1 MNQIG
6 VFSLIDDPTIIII
19 DEFDRIEDSDV
30 RVKMADTIKTLSDNA
45 IRTNLILVGVA
56 DSVDDLIGDHPSI
69 ERAIKQVPMPRM
81 SKAELPEIVDN
92 GISGCRGL
100 TIQPEARERM
110 ADLAQGLPSYT
121 HLLARESP
129 LNAAR
134 NERTHVTMGD
144 LEAGIKESVDVE
156 IRLTHYRHGFILD
169 IDILDI
175 LSHRMTLVAIL
186 RRNAGRT
193 RVE

>member
-100 TIQPEARERM
+100 T
-110 ADLAQGLPSYT
+110 
-121 HLLARESP
+121 
-129 LNAAR
+129 
-134 NERTHVTMGD
+134 
-144 LEAGIKESVDVE
+144 
-156 IRLTHYRHGFILD
+156 
-169 IDILDI
+169 
-175 LSHRMTLVAIL
+175 
-186 RRNAGRT
+186 
-193 RVE
+193 